1 MDNEVEMIDL
11 SQDSDKPI
19 FRQSTNK
26 NSILKTSKIFVRPH
40 LTKSVK
46 NQNDKNSLKAEN
58 NGEKIIDL
66 TLDSELQEITPK
78 IDVVIDSEGKEKL
91 QCSLC
96 TVCFLYLQIP
106 KKSYQ
111 HLTLVFI
118 TCLLQK
124 NSRKYQKL
132 KSKEPSLRIL
142 QVK

>member
-19 FRQSTNK
+19 FCQSTVLSTNK

-46 NQNDKNSLKAEN
+46 NQNNKNSLKAEN
-58 NGEKIIDL
+58 NGEEIIDL
-66 TLDSELQEITPK
+66 TLDSESQEITPK

-96 TVCFLYLQIP
+96 TVCLLYLQNP

-111 HLTLVFI
+111 HLT
-118 TCLLQK
+118 
-124 NSRKYQKL
+124 S
-132 KSKEPSLRIL
+132 
-142 QVK
+142 